1 MNITEIVQS
10 AGWKNFMAKLYGL
23 GAAVVIVGAMFKI
36 MHWPGASIMLILGL
50 STEAVIFMFSAFEPP
65 HEELD
70 WTLVYPELAG
80 MSDPDEMEEFNES
93 ALSPGKGRITQDF
106 DELLGGALDQ
116 ESVNKLN
123 SGIDRLAKTAG
134 NLADITDA
142 SVATKEYFN
151 NLKKASDSLHA
162 LSDTYVQSNESLKE
176 SAVALSNSYLSTA
189 DTISKAGNNVVDSY
203 QKLAAS
209 IVSEHTSIAAGN
221 KAYDSHLEAINKNL
235 SALNTAYE
243 LQLQETNQHLKGTK
257 ELYSGLDGMMQSLK
271 DSVEETVK
279 YRSEINKLGQNL
291 GALNTIY
298 GNMLSAMNINQK

>member
-36 MHWPGASIMLILGL
+36 MHWPGASLMLILGL
-50 STEAVIFMFSAFEPP
+50 TTEAIIFAFSAFEPP

-80 MSDPDEMEEFNES
+80 MSDPDEMEEFNEN

-123 SGIDRLAKTAG
+123 TGIDRLAKTAG

-151 NLKKASDSLHA
+151 NLKMASESLHA

-176 SAVALSNSYLSTA
+176 SAVTLSNSYLSTA
-189 DTISKAGNNVVDSY
+189 DTISKAGTSVVDSY
-203 QKLAAS
+203 NKLAET
-209 IVSEHTSIAAGN
+209 IVAEHSTIAAGN
-221 KAYDSHLEAINKNL
+221 KAYDGHLESINKNL
-235 SALNTAYE
+235 TALNTVYE
-243 LQLQETNQHLKGTK
+243 LQLQETNQHLKGSK
-257 ELYSGLDGMMQSLK
+257 ELYAGLDGMMQSLK

-279 YRSEINKLGQNL
+279 YRTEINKLGQNL
-291 GALNTIY
+291 SALNTIY
-298 GNMLSAMNINQK
+298 GNMLSAMNISQK